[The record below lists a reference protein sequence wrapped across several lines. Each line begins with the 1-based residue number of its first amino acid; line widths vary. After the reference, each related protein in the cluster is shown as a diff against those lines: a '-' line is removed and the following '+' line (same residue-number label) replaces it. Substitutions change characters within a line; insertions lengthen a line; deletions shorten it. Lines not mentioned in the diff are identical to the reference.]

1 MAPCAQDVRGG
12 EGNEVASGLASPEA
26 QQAQSSAGLDVQA
39 PSQMA
44 VITTKSAHGLD
55 SAVSP
60 ERPLR
65 SRVPPAPAPRLNGLT
80 EARLQVPRPQGSSAA
95 PSPPQALPLTP
106 AAANT
111 PPVDLADGSPA
122 DAIATPFDNVLS
134 VLDRIR
140 QRPHTPWTA
149 AAGGAAARQPYSP
162 VQYPTASHAS
172 TGPHGSGRPVHES
185 PYAAPQRRQPSR
197 LAPYSTTRALPLPD
211 LGRNGPSGSMFLGQ
225 PTEQPPA
232 QSQPP
237 QQPPGSVFA
246 QTAGTPLGTSRFAR
260 CGLRSPPD
268 SSSVSGCTALHL
280 RRLRNEQPGRLM

>member
-1 MAPCAQDVRGG
+1 MAGG
-12 EGNEVASGLASPEA
+12 QASPEA

-44 VITTKSAHGLD
+44 VITTKGAHGLD
-55 SAVSP
+55 SALSP

-65 SRVPPAPAPRLNGLT
+65 SRAAPPPAPRLNGLT
-80 EARLQVPRPQGSSAA
+80 EPHLQAPRPQGSSAV

-106 AAANT
+106 AAANA
-111 PPVDLADGSPA
+111 PPVDRADGSPA
-122 DAIATPFDNVLS
+122 DAPATPFDNVLS

-162 VQYPTASHAS
+162 AQYPPAGHAS
-172 TGPHGSGRPVHES
+172 TGPHGSGRCVHES
-185 PYAAPQRRQPSR
+185 PYTAPQRRQPSR
-197 LAPYSTTRALPLPD
+197 LAPYSTTRALPPPD
-211 LGRNGPSGSMFLGQ
+211 LGRNGPSGPMFLGQ
-225 PTEQPPA
+225 PTEPPA
-232 QSQPP
+232 QPQPP

-260 CGLRSPPD
+260 CGLCSPPG
-268 SSSVSGCTALHL
+268 SSYVYGCAALHL
-280 RRLRNEQPGRLM
+280 RRPCNERPGQHMQLWQLD